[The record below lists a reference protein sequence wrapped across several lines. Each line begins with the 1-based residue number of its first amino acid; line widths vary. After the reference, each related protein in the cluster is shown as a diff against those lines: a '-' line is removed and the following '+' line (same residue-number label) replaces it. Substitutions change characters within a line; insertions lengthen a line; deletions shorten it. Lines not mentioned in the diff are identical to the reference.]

1 MTSEP
6 TLGQPN
12 PGQPNAASPP
22 ARTYGITPIEVLKT
36 LSGLEFMQKMASG
49 ELPAPPIGGT
59 LGFLPVQIAKGTVT
73 FAGVPTIA
81 HYNPIGTVHGG
92 YAATLLDSCMACA
105 IQTMLLAGQG
115 YTTLEIKINYV
126 RALTDKVPKVLAE
139 GKVIHAGRR
148 AATSEGRLIDENG
161 TLYAHGTTT
170 CMIFDL

>member
-1 MTSEP
+1 MTAEP
-6 TLGQPN
+6 K
-12 PGQPNAASPP
+12 
-22 ARTYGITPIEVLKT
+22 ARTYGVTPLAVLKS
-36 LSGLEFMQKMASG
+36 LSGMEFLQKMIDG
-49 ELPAPPIGGT
+49 ELPAPPIAGL
-59 LGFLPVQIAKGTVT
+59 LGYAPVHIAKGAFT
-73 FAGVPTIA
+73 FAGVPKLE

-105 IQTMLLAGQG
+105 IQTLLQAGQG
-115 YTTLEIKINYV
+115 YTTMEIKINYV